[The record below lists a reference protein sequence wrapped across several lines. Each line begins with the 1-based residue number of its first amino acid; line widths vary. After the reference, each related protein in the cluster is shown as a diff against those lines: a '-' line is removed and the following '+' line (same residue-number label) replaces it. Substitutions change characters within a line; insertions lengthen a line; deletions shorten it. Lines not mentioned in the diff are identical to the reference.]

1 MRDASA
7 RFVSELFV
15 LLVSELIVLRVLRLE
30 REFRLS
36 THDFPIS
43 SVVPDPS
50 GRGLKSRASS
60 PSEMGQ
66 PAFQGSPR
74 PIVTTTVARMD
85 LSFFMTYMGALASFL
100 ALGAMVTHLLLS
112 KEILP
117 SGSMLEAAQWALAVL
132 SLVAAIVSIIDT
144 MVEAVGPAG
153 DAVGPSISGIV
164 LFVVL
169 TVIGMAAIVLAAV
182 AYDAHKERK
191 EEARSNG

>member
-1 MRDASA
+1 
-7 RFVSELFV
+7 
-15 LLVSELIVLRVLRLE
+15 
-30 REFRLS
+30 
-36 THDFPIS
+36 
-43 SVVPDPS
+43 
-50 GRGLKSRASS
+50 
-60 PSEMGQ
+60 
-66 PAFQGSPR
+66 
-74 PIVTTTVARMD
+74 MD

-100 ALGAMVTHLLLS
+100 AIGAMVTHLLLS

-117 SGSMLEAAQWALAVL
+117 AGSMLEAAQWALAVL